1 MSPGDQSHS
10 QDQDTVTVCRE
21 VFDTEASQPT
31 DKGIVSVTASS
42 RCSVQWPVSRLRDD
56 SFCYRL
62 IFMFCK
68 TLSSH
73 KYKYEII
80 CILCLIFI
88 CIKYCRAR
96 GVRPQARDQR
106 CRGEA
111 PPPHREGG
119 TAGRAPRRLET
130 LVRHSV
136 HG

>member
-56 SFCYRL
+56 SFYYRL

-73 KYKYEII
+73 KQLIRNHLYFVFDIYLYQ
-80 CILCLIFI
+80 ILQSSRSTPASSGSTL
-88 CIKYCRAR
+88 
-96 GVRPQARDQR
+96 
-106 CRGEA
+106 
-111 PPPHREGG
+111 
-119 TAGRAPRRLET
+119 PRRSTSSTSRGRGCWQSSPAAGDL
-130 LVRHSV
+130 
-136 HG
+136 GKAP